1 MAPRLLQKFRHLPGK
16 IRRLSR
22 SLQASQA
29 RPDDAWALTQLTPA
43 EARLYLGM
51 DARDRE
57 HACRVTRALLT
68 AHPEVSP
75 ALRAAALLHDC
86 GKSVRPYQIYERVLV
101 GLVPGRLS
109 RALPFGAL
117 YVRGAHPVLGAELVR
132 RIGGR
137 ARVADLVERHHTP
150 GGDAEAALLHRFD
163 DLE

>member
-1 MAPRLLQKFRHLPGK
+1 MTFRLLQKLRHLPGK
-16 IRRLSR
+16 LRRLSR
-22 SLQASQA
+22 SIRASQA
-29 RPDDAWALTQLTPA
+29 RPEDAWALGLLTPA

-57 HACRVTRALLT
+57 HACRVTRALLA
-68 AHPEVSP
+68 AHPQASP

-86 GKSVRPYQIYERVLV
+86 GKSVRPYRVHERVLV

-117 YVRGAHPVLGAELVR
+117 YVRGAHPALGALLVR

-137 ARVADLVERHHTP
+137 ARVAELIERHHTP
-150 GGDAEAALLHRFD
+150 GNDAEAALLHRFD